1 MHRLNTYP
9 LVHVGLLHALL
20 NLLALTPLLERFER
34 EVGTLKTLLLVLGRR
49 FCSIPVGERGRRV
62 VGRGD
67 ADGAWLG

>member
-49 FCSIPVGERGRRV
+49 FCSIPVGG
-62 VGRGD
+62 GG
-67 ADGAWLG
+67 GASSGAKGC

>member
-1 MHRLNTYP
+1 MVVVHRLNTYP

-49 FCSIPVGERGRRV
+49 FCSIPVG
-62 VGRGD
+62 GRG
-67 ADGAWLG
+67 ASSGARGC